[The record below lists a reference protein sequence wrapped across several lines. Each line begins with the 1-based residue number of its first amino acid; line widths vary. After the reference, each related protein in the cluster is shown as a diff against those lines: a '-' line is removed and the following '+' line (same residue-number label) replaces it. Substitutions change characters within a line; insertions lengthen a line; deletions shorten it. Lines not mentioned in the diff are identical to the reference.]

1 LNSIAEKILWPSR
14 SDAPPL
20 ADNEI
25 HVWATTLS
33 MAAAGLELFSATL
46 TPDEKERAKKSKF
59 EKHRNRYIAGRGA
72 LRAILG
78 QYLDARAADLRFD
91 YLTNGKP
98 AFAQDFAGA
107 GIHFNLAHT
116 EDLALIAVTRIG
128 PIGVDVE
135 CVRPTKNVDELVA
148 RFFSQREN
156 ELFQKVPN
164 DQKPVAF
171 FNLWTPKEAMLKATG
186 EGITRSLSLVEVSF
200 LPGEPAK
207 LLAISGDEAAAEE
220 WFLRELSPAN
230 EFVGAAVV
238 HKRTSN
244 TERRTPNIEEPLINV
259 SSWKWTSDFQ
269 LGTEPSPPR

>member
-1 LNSIAEKILWPSR
+1 LNSIAEKILWPAR

-33 MAAAGLELFSATL
+33 VAADALAQFSASL
-46 TPDEKERAKKSKF
+46 SPDEKERANKFKF
-59 EKHRNRYIAGRGA
+59 EKHRNRYTAGRGA

-78 QYLDARAADLRFD
+78 QYVGARAADVRFD

-128 PIGVDVE
+128 PVGVDVE
-135 CVRPTKNVDELVA
+135 CVRSVKNVDELVA

-156 ELFQKVPN
+156 ELFQKVLN
-164 DQKPVAF
+164 DQKPAAF
-171 FNLWTPKEAMLKATG
+171 FNLWTRKEAMLKATG

-200 LPGEPAK
+200 LPGEPAR
-207 LLAISGDEAAAEE
+207 LLAIAGDAAAGER
-220 WFLRELSPAN
+220 WRMWELEPAN
-230 EFVGAAVV
+230 GFTGAVAMEGETSHIQIGKKVGL
-238 HKRTSN
+238 RC
-244 TERRTPNIEEPLINV
+244 
-259 SSWKWTSDFQ
+259 WKW
-269 LGTEPSPPR
+269 E